1 MNLTGLVLM
10 HLPDL
15 SVMAAAFRR
24 LRRRPAECRLI
35 VQQDQGRRV
44 FQANCS
50 NWSSR
55 HQVARMY

>member
-1 MNLTGLVLM
+1 M

-15 SVMAAAFRR
+15 SVVAAAFRR

-44 FQANCS
+44 FQADCS